1 MGGPRGFF
9 VKVTSSTYQVPPKS
23 SSTKDIAW
31 GVNLCALGGHKIFSI
46 VESGPC
52 HGKQRNN
59 NNTGTKISRGREAA
73 VPMESSQEQT
83 PLH

>member
-1 MGGPRGFF
+1 MGSLLRSLTLTIKFHPSPHHPKTLHGA
-9 VKVTSSTYQVPPKS
+9 STCVFGWTQ
-23 SSTKDIAW
+23 DIQY
-31 GVNLCALGGHKIFSI
+31 I

-52 HGKQRNN
+52 HEEQRNN
-59 NNTGTKISRGREAA
+59 NNMGTKISRGREAA